1 MNYINL
7 NDSNLIMSVSIKQLK
22 AFVAVVEENSF
33 SLAAERLN
41 ATQSGMSMLVQNLE
55 LSIGKK
61 LINRIPG
68 KMVLTESGK
77 NFYKYALEI
86 LSLMDKALINVKTDT
101 EDLSGTFNC
110 GLMPTFTRSALPTTL
125 SKFLKEYPKVDVKV
139 TEAYSGVLEDMVRTN
154 KLEFAI
160 VPSVKNPTGLK
171 IEFVSSDL
179 NFLVTKKNSDFEHL
193 KPIKLSKL
201 DKIKIILPGVEN
213 SRRITLDEYF
223 ATHNIKI
230 DKTLEMDGMIGTLE
244 MVASSDWCAILPAV
258 LCDLDILGNLRTLSP
273 LTSPNL
279 ITEYVLITSASKE
292 LSSAAKL
299 FSNKICDEIRL
310 ITEKMNEK
318 VRPL

>member
-1 MNYINL
+1 
-7 NDSNLIMSVSIKQLK
+7 MSVSIKHLK

-68 KMVLTESGK
+68 NMVLTESGK

-86 LSLMDKALINVKTDT
+86 LSLMDKALINAKTDT
-101 EDLSGTFNC
+101 KDLSGTFNC

-160 VPSVKNPTGLK
+160 VPSVKNPTGLN

-179 NFLVTKKNSDFEHL
+179 NFLVTKKNSEFEHL

-201 DKIKIILPGVEN
+201 DKIKIILPGIEN
-213 SRRITLDEYF
+213 SRRISLDEYF

-299 FSNKICDEIRL
+299 FSKKICDEIKS
-310 ITEKMNEK
+310 ITEKMNQK
-318 VRPL
+318 VRPI

>member
-1 MNYINL
+1 MFRKNL
-7 NDSNLIMSVSIKQLK
+7 
-22 AFVAVVEENSF
+22 
-33 SLAAERLN
+33 R
-41 ATQSGMSMLVQNLE
+41 
-55 LSIGKK
+55 
-61 LINRIPG
+61 
-68 KMVLTESGK
+68 
-77 NFYKYALEI
+77 
-86 LSLMDKALINVKTDT
+86 
-101 EDLSGTFNC
+101 
-110 GLMPTFTRSALPTTL
+110 
-125 SKFLKEYPKVDVKV
+125 KFLKEYPKVDVKV

-160 VPSVKNPTGLK
+160 VPTVKNPTGLK

-299 FSNKICDEIRL
+299 FSKKICDEIKS

>member
-1 MNYINL
+1 
-7 NDSNLIMSVSIKQLK
+7 
-22 AFVAVVEENSF
+22 
-33 SLAAERLN
+33 
-41 ATQSGMSMLVQNLE
+41 MLVQNLE

-61 LINRIPG
+61 LINRVPG

-86 LSLMDKALINVKTDT
+86 LSLMDKALIDAKTDT

-110 GLMPTFTRSALPTTL
+110 GLMPTFTRSALPATL

-160 VPSVKNPTGLK
+160 VPSVKNPTGLN

-179 NFLVTKKNSDFEHL
+179 NFLVTKKNSEFEHL

-213 SRRITLDEYF
+213 SRRISLDEYF

-258 LCDLDILGNLRTLSP
+258 LCDLDIHGNLRTLSP

-279 ITEYVLITSASKE
+279 TTEYVLITSASKE

-299 FSNKICDEIRL
+299 FSEKICNEIKS
-310 ITEKMNEK
+310 ITEKMNQK
-318 VRPL
+318 VQIKL

>member
-1 MNYINL
+1 
-7 NDSNLIMSVSIKQLK
+7 MSVSIKQLK

-61 LINRIPG
+61 LINRVPG

-77 NFYKYALEI
+77 NFYKHALEI
-86 LSLMDKALINVKTDT
+86 LSLMDKALIDAKTDT

-125 SKFLKEYPKVDVKV
+125 SKFLKDYPKVDVKV

-160 VPSVKNPTGLK
+160 VPSVKNPTGLN

-179 NFLVTKKNSDFEHL
+179 NFLVTKKNSEFEHL

-201 DKIKIILPGVEN
+201 DKIKIILPGIEN
-213 SRRITLDEYF
+213 SRRISLNEYF

-258 LCDLDILGNLRTLSP
+258 LCDLDIHGYLRTLSP

-279 ITEYVLITSASKE
+279 TTEYVLITSASKE

-299 FSNKICDEIRL
+299 FSEKICNEIKS
-310 ITEKMNEK
+310 ITEKMNQK
-318 VRPL
+318 VRPI

>member
-1 MNYINL
+1 
-7 NDSNLIMSVSIKQLK
+7 MSVSIKQLK

-61 LINRIPG
+61 LINRVPG

-77 NFYKYALEI
+77 NFYKYTLEI
-86 LSLMDKALINVKTDT
+86 LSLMDKALIDAKTDT

-110 GLMPTFTRSALPTTL
+110 GLMPTFTRSALPATL

-160 VPSVKNPTGLK
+160 VPSVKNPTGLN

-179 NFLVTKKNSDFEHL
+179 NFLVTQKSSEFEHL

-201 DKIKIILPGVEN
+201 EKIKIILPGVEN
-213 SRRITLDEYF
+213 SRRISLDEYF

-273 LTSPNL
+273 LTSPNFT
-279 ITEYVLITSASKE
+279 TEYVLITSASKE

-299 FSNKICDEIRL
+299 FSEKICDEIKS
-310 ITEKMNEK
+310 ITEKMNQK
-318 VRPL
+318 VRPI

>member
-1 MNYINL
+1 
-7 NDSNLIMSVSIKQLK
+7 MSVSIKQLK

-61 LINRIPG
+61 LINRVPG

-77 NFYKYALEI
+77 NFYKYALKI
-86 LSLMDKALINVKTDT
+86 LSLMDKALIDAKTDN

-110 GLMPTFTRSALPTTL
+110 GLMPTFTRSALPATL

-160 VPSVKNPTGLK
+160 VPSVKNPTGLN

-179 NFLVTKKNSDFEHL
+179 NFLVTKKNSEFEHL

-213 SRRITLDEYF
+213 SRRISLDEYF

-273 LTSPNL
+273 LTSPNFT
-279 ITEYVLITSASKE
+279 TEYVLITSASKE

-299 FSNKICDEIRL
+299 FSEKICDEIKS
-310 ITEKMNEK
+310 ITEKMNQK
-318 VRPL
+318 VRPI

>member
-1 MNYINL
+1 
-7 NDSNLIMSVSIKQLK
+7 MSVSIKQLK

-86 LSLMDKALINVKTDT
+86 LSLMDKALIDAKTDT

-160 VPSVKNPTGLK
+160 VPSVKNPTGLN

-179 NFLVTKKNSDFEHL
+179 NFLVTKKNSEFEHL

-213 SRRITLDEYF
+213 SRRISLDEYF

-258 LCDLDILGNLRTLSP
+258 LCDLDITGNLRTLSP
-273 LTSPNL
+273 LTSPNFT
-279 ITEYVLITSASKE
+279 TEYVLITSASKE

-299 FSNKICDEIRL
+299 FSEKICDEIKS
-310 ITEKMNEK
+310 ITEKMNQK
-318 VRPL
+318 VRPI

>member
-1 MNYINL
+1 
-7 NDSNLIMSVSIKQLK
+7 MSVSIKQLK

-61 LINRIPG
+61 LINRVPG

-86 LSLMDKALINVKTDT
+86 LSLMDKALIDAKTDT

-110 GLMPTFTRSALPTTL
+110 GLMPTFTRSALPATL

-160 VPSVKNPTGLK
+160 VPSVKNPTGLN

-179 NFLVTKKNSDFEHL
+179 NFLVTKKNSEFEHL
-193 KPIKLSKL
+193 MPIKLSKL

-213 SRRITLDEYF
+213 SRRISLDEYF

-273 LTSPNL
+273 LTSPNFT
-279 ITEYVLITSASKE
+279 TEYVLITSASKE

-299 FSNKICDEIRL
+299 FSEKICNEIKS
-310 ITEKMNEK
+310 ITEKMNQK
-318 VRPL
+318 VRPI

>member
-1 MNYINL
+1 
-7 NDSNLIMSVSIKQLK
+7 MSVSIKQLK

-86 LSLMDKALINVKTDT
+86 LSLMDKALIDAKTDT

-110 GLMPTFTRSALPTTL
+110 GLMPTFTRSALPATL

-160 VPSVKNPTGLK
+160 VPSVKNPTGLN

-179 NFLVTKKNSDFEHL
+179 NFLVTKKNSEFEHL
-193 KPIKLSKL
+193 MPIKLSKL

-213 SRRITLDEYF
+213 SRRISLDEYF

-258 LCDLDILGNLRTLSP
+258 LCDLDITGNLRTLSP
-273 LTSPNL
+273 LTSPNFT
-279 ITEYVLITSASKE
+279 TEYVLITSASKE

-299 FSNKICDEIRL
+299 FSKKICDEIKS
-310 ITEKMNEK
+310 ITEKMNQK
-318 VRPL
+318 VRPIKQIM

>member
-1 MNYINL
+1 
-7 NDSNLIMSVSIKQLK
+7 MSVSIKQLK

-61 LINRIPG
+61 LINRVPG

-77 NFYKYALEI
+77 NFYKYTLEI
-86 LSLMDKALINVKTDT
+86 LSLMDKALIDAKTDT
-101 EDLSGTFNC
+101 KDLSGTFNC

-160 VPSVKNPTGLK
+160 VPSVKNPTGLN

-179 NFLVTKKNSDFEHL
+179 NFLVTKKNSEFEHL

-213 SRRITLDEYF
+213 SRRISLDEYF

-279 ITEYVLITSASKE
+279 TTEYVLITSASKE

-299 FSNKICDEIRL
+299 FSEKICNEIKS
-310 ITEKMNEK
+310 ITEKMNQK
-318 VRPL
+318 VRPI

>member
-1 MNYINL
+1 
-7 NDSNLIMSVSIKQLK
+7 MSVSIKQLK

-86 LSLMDKALINVKTDT
+86 LSLMDKALIDAKTDT

-110 GLMPTFTRSALPTTL
+110 GLMPTFTRSALPATL

-160 VPSVKNPTGLK
+160 VPSVKNPTGLN

-179 NFLVTKKNSDFEHL
+179 NFLVTKKNSEFEHL

-213 SRRITLDEYF
+213 SRRISLDEYF

-273 LTSPNL
+273 LTSPNFT
-279 ITEYVLITSASKE
+279 TEYVLITSASKE

-299 FSNKICDEIRL
+299 FSEKICDEIKS
-310 ITEKMNEK
+310 ITEKMNQK
-318 VRPL
+318 VRPI

>member
-1 MNYINL
+1 
-7 NDSNLIMSVSIKQLK
+7 MSVSIKQLK

-61 LINRIPG
+61 LINRVPG

-86 LSLMDKALINVKTDT
+86 LSLMDKALIDAKTDT
-101 EDLSGTFNC
+101 KDLSGTFNC
-110 GLMPTFTRSALPTTL
+110 GLMPTFTRSALPATL

-154 KLEFAI
+154 RLEFAI
-160 VPSVKNPTGLK
+160 VPSVKNPTGLN

-179 NFLVTKKNSDFEHL
+179 NFLVTKKNSEFEHL

-213 SRRITLDEYF
+213 SRRISLDEYF

-258 LCDLDILGNLRTLSP
+258 LCDLDITGNLRTLSP
-273 LTSPNL
+273 LTSPNFT
-279 ITEYVLITSASKE
+279 TEYVLITSASKE

-299 FSNKICDEIRL
+299 FSEKICNEIKS
-310 ITEKMNEK
+310 ITEKMNQK
-318 VRPL
+318 VRPI

>member
-1 MNYINL
+1 
-7 NDSNLIMSVSIKQLK
+7 MSVSIKQLK

-61 LINRIPG
+61 LINRVPG

-86 LSLMDKALINVKTDT
+86 LSLMDKALIDAKTDT

-110 GLMPTFTRSALPTTL
+110 GLMPTFTRSALPATL

-160 VPSVKNPTGLK
+160 VPSVKNPTGLN

-179 NFLVTKKNSDFEHL
+179 NFLVTKKNSEFEHL
-193 KPIKLSKL
+193 MPIKLSKL

-213 SRRITLDEYF
+213 SRRISLDEYF

-258 LCDLDILGNLRTLSP
+258 LCDLDITGNLRTLSP
-273 LTSPNL
+273 LTSPNFT
-279 ITEYVLITSASKE
+279 TEYVLITSASKE

-299 FSNKICDEIRL
+299 FSKKICDEIKS
-310 ITEKMNEK
+310 ITEKMNQK
-318 VRPL
+318 VRPIKQII

>member
-1 MNYINL
+1 
-7 NDSNLIMSVSIKQLK
+7 MSVSIKQLK

-61 LINRIPG
+61 LINRVPG

-86 LSLMDKALINVKTDT
+86 LSLMDKALINAKTDNK
-101 EDLSGTFNC
+101 DLSGTFNC

-160 VPSVKNPTGLK
+160 VPSVKNPTGLN

-179 NFLVTKKNSDFEHL
+179 NFLVTKKNSEFEHL

-201 DKIKIILPGVEN
+201 DKIKIILPGIEN
-213 SRRITLDEYF
+213 SRRISLDEYF

-273 LTSPNL
+273 LTSPTL
-279 ITEYVLITSASKE
+279 TTEYVLITSASKE

-299 FSNKICDEIRL
+299 FSEKICDEIKS
-310 ITEKMNEK
+310 ITEKMNQK
-318 VRPL
+318 VRPI

>member
-1 MNYINL
+1 
-7 NDSNLIMSVSIKQLK
+7 MSVSIKQLK

-68 KMVLTESGK
+68 KMVLTDSGK

-86 LSLMDKALINVKTDT
+86 LSLMDKALIDAKTDT

-110 GLMPTFTRSALPTTL
+110 GLMPTFTRSALPATL

-160 VPSVKNPTGLK
+160 VPSVKNPTGLN

-179 NFLVTKKNSDFEHL
+179 NFLVTKKNSEFEHL
-193 KPIKLSKL
+193 MPIKLSKL

-213 SRRITLDEYF
+213 SRRISLDEYF

-258 LCDLDILGNLRTLSP
+258 LCDLDITGNLRTLSP
-273 LTSPNL
+273 LTSPNFT
-279 ITEYVLITSASKE
+279 TEYVLITSASKE

-299 FSNKICDEIRL
+299 FSEKICDEIKS
-310 ITEKMNEK
+310 ITEKMNQK
-318 VRPL
+318 VRPI

>member
-1 MNYINL
+1 
-7 NDSNLIMSVSIKQLK
+7 MSVSIKQLK

-61 LINRIPG
+61 LINRVPG

-77 NFYKYALEI
+77 NFYKYTLEI
-86 LSLMDKALINVKTDT
+86 LSLMDKALIDAKTDT

-110 GLMPTFTRSALPTTL
+110 GLMPTFTRSALPATL

-160 VPSVKNPTGLK
+160 VPSVKNPTGLN

-179 NFLVTKKNSDFEHL
+179 NFLVTKKSSEFEHL

-213 SRRITLDEYF
+213 SRRISLDEYF

-258 LCDLDILGNLRTLSP
+258 LCDLDITGNLRTLSP
-273 LTSPNL
+273 LTSPNFT
-279 ITEYVLITSASKE
+279 TEYVLITSASKE

-299 FSNKICDEIRL
+299 FSEKICDEIKS
-310 ITEKMNEK
+310 ITEKMNQK
-318 VRPL
+318 VRPI

>member
-1 MNYINL
+1 
-7 NDSNLIMSVSIKQLK
+7 MSVSIKQLK

-86 LSLMDKALINVKTDT
+86 LSLMDKALIDAKTDT

-160 VPSVKNPTGLK
+160 VPSVKNPTGLN

-179 NFLVTKKNSDFEHL
+179 NFLVTKKNSEFEHL

-213 SRRITLDEYF
+213 SRRISLDEYF

-273 LTSPNL
+273 LTSPNFT
-279 ITEYVLITSASKE
+279 TEYVLITSASKE

-299 FSNKICDEIRL
+299 FSEKICNEIKS
-310 ITEKMNEK
+310 ITEKMNQK
-318 VRPL
+318 VRPI

>member
-1 MNYINL
+1 
-7 NDSNLIMSVSIKQLK
+7 MSVSIKQLK

-61 LINRIPG
+61 LINRVPG

-86 LSLMDKALINVKTDT
+86 LSLMDKALIDAKTDT

-110 GLMPTFTRSALPTTL
+110 GLMPTFTRSALPATL
-125 SKFLKEYPKVDVKV
+125 SRFLKEYPKVDVKV

-160 VPSVKNPTGLK
+160 VPSVKNPTGLN

-179 NFLVTKKNSDFEHL
+179 NFLVTKKNSEFEHL
-193 KPIKLSKL
+193 MPIKLSKL

-213 SRRITLDEYF
+213 SRRISLDEYF

-273 LTSPNL
+273 LTSPNFT
-279 ITEYVLITSASKE
+279 TEYVLITSASKE

-299 FSNKICDEIRL
+299 FSEKICDEIKS
-310 ITEKMNEK
+310 ITEKMNQK
-318 VRPL
+318 VRPI

>member
-1 MNYINL
+1 
-7 NDSNLIMSVSIKQLK
+7 MSVSIKQLK

-61 LINRIPG
+61 LINRVPG

-86 LSLMDKALINVKTDT
+86 LSLMDKALIDAKTDT

-125 SKFLKEYPKVDVKV
+125 SKFLIEYPKVDVKV

-160 VPSVKNPTGLK
+160 VPSVKNPTGLN

-179 NFLVTKKNSDFEHL
+179 NFLVTKKNSEFEHL

-213 SRRITLDEYF
+213 SRRISLDEYF

-273 LTSPNL
+273 LTSPNFT
-279 ITEYVLITSASKE
+279 TEYVLITSASKE

-299 FSNKICDEIRL
+299 SSKKICDEIKS
-310 ITEKMNEK
+310 ITEKMNQK
-318 VRPL
+318 VRPI

>member
-86 LSLMDKALINVKTDT
+86 LSLMDKALINVKTNT

-193 KPIKLSKL
+193 KPIKLSKI

-299 FSNKICDEIRL
+299 FSKKICDEIRL

>member
-1 MNYINL
+1 
-7 NDSNLIMSVSIKQLK
+7 MSVSIKQLK
-22 AFVAVVEENSF
+22 AFIAVVEENSF

-61 LINRIPG
+61 LINRVPG

-86 LSLMDKALINVKTDT
+86 LSLMDKALIDAKTDT

-125 SKFLKEYPKVDVKV
+125 SKFLKDYPKVDVKV

-160 VPSVKNPTGLK
+160 VPSVKNPTGLN

-179 NFLVTKKNSDFEHL
+179 NFLVTKKKSEFEHL

-201 DKIKIILPGVEN
+201 DKIKIILPGIEN
-213 SRRITLDEYF
+213 SRRISLDEYF

-273 LTSPNL
+273 LTSPNFT
-279 ITEYVLITSASKE
+279 TEYVLITSASKE

-299 FSNKICDEIRL
+299 FSEKICIEIKS
-310 ITEKMNEK
+310 ITEKMNQK
-318 VRPL
+318 VRPI

>member
-1 MNYINL
+1 
-7 NDSNLIMSVSIKQLK
+7 MSVSIKQLK

-86 LSLMDKALINVKTDT
+86 LSLMDKALINAKTDNK
-101 EDLSGTFNC
+101 DLSGTFNC

-160 VPSVKNPTGLK
+160 VPSVKNPTGLN

-179 NFLVTKKNSDFEHL
+179 NFLVTKKNSEFEHL

-201 DKIKIILPGVEN
+201 DNIKIILPGVEN
-213 SRRITLDEYF
+213 SRRISLDEYF

-273 LTSPNL
+273 LTSPTL
-279 ITEYVLITSASKE
+279 TTEYVLITSASKE

-299 FSNKICDEIRL
+299 FSEKICDEIKS
-310 ITEKMNEK
+310 ITEKMNQK
-318 VRPL
+318 VRPI

>member
-1 MNYINL
+1 
-7 NDSNLIMSVSIKQLK
+7 MSVSIKQLK

-61 LINRIPG
+61 LINRVPG

-86 LSLMDKALINVKTDT
+86 LSLMDKALIDAKTDT

-110 GLMPTFTRSALPTTL
+110 GLMPTFTRSALPATL

-160 VPSVKNPTGLK
+160 VPSVKNPTGLN

-179 NFLVTKKNSDFEHL
+179 NFLVTKKNSEFEHL
-193 KPIKLSKL
+193 MPIKLSNL

-213 SRRITLDEYF
+213 SRRISLDEYF

-258 LCDLDILGNLRTLSP
+258 LCDLDIHGNLRTLSP
-273 LTSPNL
+273 LTSPNFT
-279 ITEYVLITSASKE
+279 TEYVLITSASKE

-299 FSNKICDEIRL
+299 FSEKICDEIKS
-310 ITEKMNEK
+310 ITEKMSQK
-318 VRPL
+318 VRSI